1 MRMKLKIRTLSKII
15 HRISRRDYDEEYNS
29 MEFKNVENVGEGML
43 LDKKK
48 KIAKHSSFLSPFF
61 FFLKYPWN
69 SLLPRRSFSSV
80 NYSTFAE
87 SLIHVE

>member
-1 MRMKLKIRTLSKII
+1 
-15 HRISRRDYDEEYNS
+15 
-29 MEFKNVENVGEGML
+29 ML
-43 LDKKK
+43 LDKKKK
-48 KIAKHSSFLSPFF
+48 KIAKHSSFLPPF

-69 SLLPRRSFSSV
+69 SFLPRRSFSSV